1 VKFLFLSILL
11 GNIVFFFWEYRKGAP
26 EIYLPTSVENKAVN
40 DNQKKI
46 FLLSELP
53 VKVIPLAIDSANNSE
68 VSVPDIHSEELFIGP
83 KQKLTANGDFV
94 GPLNSIE
101 QENIRVADQNME
113 FIGPLLLDESVAH
126 SPQKE
131 IEAILTAKPETKI
144 IELEE
149 LLEDDPE
156 SAELNVKTEVLF
168 ACYPLQDGEYSKQMF
183 TTSNK
188 SETFKFELVRQKQQY
203 ISSYLVLTLAA
214 NSYQEAKAWE
224 NAIKQQ
230 GINEVWL
237 FTRGNF
243 KWRISLG
250 LFSTQSNAEKTKASF
265 SKRMV
270 RELEVVPSHKT
281 RELTEV
287 KISGQEKDISLFKD
301 EFSQYLKQESECA
314 EVQN

>member
-26 EIYLPTSVENKAVN
+26 EIYLPTDIERKASN
-40 DNQKKI
+40 DNQQQI

-53 VKVIPLAIDSANNSE
+53 AKVVPLEVDSANNHE
-68 VSVPDIHSEELFIGP
+68 VSVPDAPFIEPKQEFLANNDFIGP
-83 KQKLTANGDFV
+83 
-94 GPLNSIE
+94 LNNIE
-101 QENIRVADQNME
+101 RANIRAEGQNME

-126 SPQKE
+126 RSKKE
-131 IEAILTAKPETKI
+131 IEAISIAKPEAKI
-144 IELEE
+144 IELDE

-156 SAELNVKTEVLF
+156 PAELNAKTEVLF
-168 ACYPLQDGEYSKQMF
+168 ACYPLREGEYSEQMF
-183 TTSNK
+183 VTTNK
-188 SETFKFELVRQKQQY
+188 GETFNFELVQQEQQY

-224 NAIKQQ
+224 MSIKQQ
-230 GINEVWL
+230 GINELWL
-237 FTRGNF
+237 FTRGSF

-250 LFSTQSNAEKTKASF
+250 LFSTQSKAEKVKASF
-265 SKRMV
+265 AQRMP
-270 RELEVVPSHKT
+270 RELEVVPSHQT
-281 RELTEV
+281 RVLTAV